1 MDLPSRTPETLEV
14 ALSGAVP
21 RERIVAGG
29 WRLRDARG
37 VSATM
42 TAYRDY
48 LLASRGEYSI
58 AKNAY
63 VALRSGWFS
72 TRTAAYL
79 ACGKP
84 AVVQETGWSAHV
96 PPGPGLHGLT
106 TAEEAGA
113 PLPGI
118 PTHYRHAHPHDR
130 EGASAHLPGHD
141 RC

>member
-1 MDLPSRTPETLEV
+1 MRIARRASRRTATPTRATARRRSRPSRR

-96 PPGPGLHGLT
+96 PPGPGLHAFT
-106 TAEEAGA
+106 TAEEAVAA
-113 PLPGI
+113 P
-118 PTHYRHAHPHDR
+118 
-130 EGASAHLPGHD
+130 
-141 RC
+141 